1 MAQRTYEGD
10 PIDATMDHLAE
21 RDLDEEAEN
30 VEVPSEETHE
40 GKISTEYGFLN
51 DETLSKKEKVERLW
65 RRSDYDY
72 DEYGSVSTFYTE
84 AVSPVLDVTKAHV
97 SNVVKALEED
107 CTDEEETE
115 TESEQKNDESQE
127 DLETGGF
134 EDVGNDV
141 PEQSEVYS
149 REEIEHDVLKPLVF
163 AQEFASGDELEALE
177 EAEELVQVLLNRG
190 DQA

>member
-65 RRSDYDY
+65 RGTRL
-72 DEYGSVSTFYTE
+72 ST
-84 AVSPVLDVTKAHV
+84 
-97 SNVVKALEED
+97 VKPHLN
-107 CTDEEETE
+107 TEETHLSTTE
-115 TESEQKNDESQE
+115 QEFVEAYCESDAPAESELIEENIERNLYKLGGIARTDILVEAIQE
-127 DLETGGF
+127 R
-134 EDVGNDV
+134 VGT
-141 PEQSEVYS
+141 E
-149 REEIEHDVLKPLVF
+149 
-163 AQEFASGDELEALE
+163 
-177 EAEELVQVLLNRG
+177 
-190 DQA
+190 